1 MGSNEIRPCLIGKNL
16 DQKAV
21 FHGWVEVSQIVP
33 PAITVGGH
41 GGGVVKD
48 VCGLV
53 ELDDGTVREVMVDKI
68 KFLDSEKLFASVYSE
83 SRTEAHDDTI
93 RE

>member
-1 MGSNEIRPCLIGKNL
+1 MKSDEKRPCLIGKNL

-33 PAITVGGH
+33 PAVTIGGH

-48 VCGLV
+48 VCAVV
-53 ELDDGTVREVMVDKI
+53 EAEDGTVCEVMVDKI
-68 KFLDSEKLFASVYSE
+68 KFLDSEDMFSAVYHE
-83 SRTEAHDDTI
+83 KQEA
-93 RE
+93 